1 MCVLL
6 ARATEGMPGRLRRT
20 LMIGTLVSSRW
31 LQHGIFNGFSRADRN
46 FAFIR
51 AAYPLRAHASKPG
64 GIQYVVL
71 PASSV
76 YRYRIASDR
85 YEKTSVLLLRYLGVD
100 TIFEGALRA
109 GFILDGEGDGPA
121 RCKLEVPSDR
131 EDVSGVHHIE
141 GGAKRFVGFDRG
153 PPYRASPLYA
163 RAPAAPRQ

>member
-1 MCVLL
+1 MRVLL
-6 ARATEGMPGRLRRT
+6 ARATEGMPGRRRRP
-20 LMIGTLVSSRW
+20 LVIVTLVSSRW
-31 LQHGIFNGFSRADRN
+31 LQHGIFNGFSRADRT

-109 GFILDGEGDGPA
+109 VFILDGYGDGPA
-121 RCKLEVPSDR
+121 RCKREARSDR
-131 EDVSGVHHIE
+131 E
-141 GGAKRFVGFDRG
+141 GAPGAH
-153 PPYRASPLYA
+153 PT
-163 RAPAAPRQ
+163 